1 MLARLRR
8 GATFANVTACLALF
22 VALGGASYAAI
33 TLKKNS
39 VRSKHIKDGQVKSRD
54 IGNGTI
60 LAKDLSSTLLG
71 GSGGANGLAGAQGPP
86 GPAGPQGPAG
96 ADGAQGPQGIQ
107 GIQGEIGPAGPRG
120 AAIVATGNVSQQ
132 VGTGGVQNYGS
143 WATLVS
149 WTQPAGAMDEVRG
162 YFNLSWGNGCD
173 DNGDSIDVQFADTN
187 TEISHDLPD
196 TSSISGNNGIDEDG
210 VVMTHAGL
218 GGTTGNDLV
227 VPMPIE
233 RPQYLPPNT
242 GEAARTLRVR
252 FKRST
257 SCTNADMKLSGW
269 RIWVVRYQAE

>member
-8 GATFANVTACLALF
+8 GATFDNVTACRALF
-22 VALGGASYAAI
+22 IALGTGAYAAI
-33 TLKKNS
+33 TLPKNS

-71 GSGGANGLAGAQGPP
+71 GSNGADGLQGSP
-86 GPAGPQGPAG
+86 GPQGPQGPAGANG
-96 ADGAQGPQGIQ
+96 ADGAQGPQGVQ
-107 GIQGEIGPAGPRG
+107 GVQGEAGPRG
-120 AAIVATGNVSQQ
+120 AAIVATGNVSQV
-132 VGTGGVQNYGS
+132 VGTGGVNSYGG

-173 DNGDSIDVQFADTN
+173 DDGDSIDVQFADTN
-187 TEISHDLPD
+187 TEISPDLPD

-210 VVMTHAGL
+210 VTLTHAGL

-242 GEAARTLRVR
+242 GEATRTLRVR

-257 SCTNADMKLSGW
+257 TCTNADMKLTGW
-269 RIWVVRYQAE
+269 RIWVVRFQAE